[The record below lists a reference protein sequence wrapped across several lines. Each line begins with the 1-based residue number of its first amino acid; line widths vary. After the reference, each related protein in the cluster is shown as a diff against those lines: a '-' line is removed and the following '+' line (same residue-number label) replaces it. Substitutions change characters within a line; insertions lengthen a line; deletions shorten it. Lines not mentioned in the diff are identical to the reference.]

1 MLLASTTK
9 TLANCQPANLIG
21 IPIVAVSQIA
31 LGALFGRLA
40 AAAVE
45 GRLPL
50 TRLLLGWGD
59 LHPTPSAAAIAAST
73 AAALRVPAV
82 GLPAAP
88 HSPDMM
94 CTLLHG
100 SNPACACRLCSA
112 IVIATPKQQR

>member
-9 TLANCQPANLIG
+9 TLASCQPANLIG
-21 IPIVAVSQIA
+21 IPIIAVLQIA
-31 LGALFGRLA
+31 LGAMFGRLA

-73 AAALRVPAV
+73 AAALRAPAV
-82 GLPAAP
+82 RLSTTAKLP
-88 HSPDMM
+88 
-94 CTLLHG
+94 
-100 SNPACACRLCSA
+100 
-112 IVIATPKQQR
+112 